1 MQLAYQ
7 ISNED
12 LFTLAPV
19 EVHLMIDVH
28 NLRKRFKQVNAVDG
42 VSFSA
47 RDGAI
52 TGLLGHNGAGKS
64 TSLRILYGLLKADSG
79 SADIDG
85 IDVMTQPQQ
94 AQEIIGVMTDAHGL
108 YPRLTAREH
117 IEYFAQLRK
126 LDKSTIRRRVGQL
139 IEQLAMEEIA
149 DRRAEGYSQGEKMKV
164 CLARSLVHDPQN
176 IIMDEPTNGLDVM
189 TTRSVR
195 KILQD
200 LKQKNKCILLSSHI
214 MQEISALCDEVIVIS
229 DGKVLMQGSLDE
241 MLALA
246 GESDLEEAF
255 MTLTR
260 SSK

>member
-1 MQLAYQ
+1 
-7 ISNED
+7 
-12 LFTLAPV
+12 
-19 EVHLMIDVH
+19 MIDVR
-28 NLRKRFKQVNAVDG
+28 NLRKKFKQVNAVDG

-85 IDVMTQPQQ
+85 VDVMAQPQR

-200 LKQKNKCILLSSHI
+200 LKQQNKCILLSSHI